1 MEMIIGLLSGAVGGN
16 AAGKLLG
23 SLDQGTLINSIAG
36 IVGGG
41 IGGTV
46 LSAIGAPDL
55 AGAAG
60 EAGGLD
66 FGASIGQV
74 VGGGGGG
81 GGLLA
86 LVGVVR
92 NMMSK

>member
-1 MEMIIGLLSGAVGGN
+1 MELIIGLLSGAAGGN

-36 IVGGG
+36 IVGGS
-41 IGGTV
+41 I
-46 LSAIGAPDL
+46 LSALGAPDL

-66 FGASIGQV
+66 FGAIIGQV
-74 VGGGGGG
+74 VGGGVGG

-86 LVGVVR
+86 LVGAAR
-92 NMMSK
+92 NMMAK